1 MNDVTE
7 IKRRE
12 HTSREKNLQM
22 MERTVIQDESG
33 FPSQIPINSQNDRVY
48 FKGQKKD
55 ISKKNPYRQI
65 DSVLK

>member
-1 MNDVTE
+1 
-7 IKRRE
+7 
-12 HTSREKNLQM
+12 M

-48 FKGQKKD
+48 FKEQKKD
-55 ISKKNPYRQI
+55 ISKKNLYRQT